1 MHENVCWQDLLQD
14 KSLHYVS
21 IFLLTFANIRIFP
34 KESSLKSY
42 FYSFPTTKLPASAL
56 LQYFLF
62 IMYFIVF
69 NCVLKARCVTKWA
82 TAADVGAID
91 CMDGWLLPS
100 CTDCK

>member
-1 MHENVCWQDLLQD
+1 MKMFVGRIYCKTN
-14 KSLHYVS
+14 HYIMIMFLFFCS
-21 IFLLTFANIRIFP
+21 FLLISAFFV
-34 KESSLKSY
+34 KKVVY
-42 FYSFPTTKLPASAL
+42 FYSFPTTKHSANAL
-56 LQYFLF
+56 LQYFPF

-69 NCVLKARCVTKWA
+69 NCVLKARFVTKWA